1 MKFNFEDLCWLFRD
15 AARYFPVNSE
25 RCRQIQSFRVLQEDY
40 AAELA
45 TSNFGASICDKGKPY
60 FYSRQWEASGYRE
73 DSITAEFPVLTAME
87 VFESGMRKE
96 PFTTGNYSLKFEL
109 AVVDRYTPDKTTCKG
124 CEARVIDELYRDTQE
139 LLNMV
144 LAFIGESSV
153 YVLNSDRSIIAN
165 PTVMKLWDES
175 AQIAGYEASHP
186 IGSLL
191 QSKNQ
196 RAPLKRVFMPTDHFY
211 GTMVVLEVDLLD
223 CQTPVYSPDV
233 NKYKYDRNP
242 RLIEGCC

>member
-87 VFESGMRKE
+87 VFESGVRKE
-96 PFTTGNYSLKFEL
+96 PFTTGNYSIRFEL

-144 LAFIGESSV
+144 LSFIGSSAV
-153 YVLNSDRSIIAN
+153 YQVDNGFLIGNEELMNKWYDAGQIN
-165 PTVMKLWDES
+165 PH
-175 AQIAGYEASHP
+175 IHFHP

-191 QSKNQ
+191 QSKNL

-211 GTMVVLEVDLLD
+211 GTMVVLEVDLID
-223 CQTPVYSPDV
+223 CQTPVYSLDI

-242 RLIEGCC
+242 RVIEGCC